1 MPLSVCPWVKDCVW
15 KEDKE
20 FSCRAKKAINT
31 ADKMVVVLPTSIL
44 GSDEGRTCCAGCCP
58 PCREKQWQIGSPKLL

>member
-1 MPLSVCPWVKDCVW
+1 MPLSVCPRVKDCVW

-44 GSDEGRTCCAGCCP
+44 GSDEGRTCCAG
-58 PCREKQWQIGSPKLL
+58 